1 MALVGLCDSY
11 FPGLKPDEELGVMCQ
26 QAQVY
31 KAGGE
36 LGQGDHSIV
45 VEPSMD
51 SYIPRK
57 EMQGKQPFF
66 SSTL

>member
-1 MALVGLCDSY
+1 MALIGLCDSY
-11 FPGLKPDEELGVMCQ
+11 FPGLKPDGELGVMCQ

-45 VEPSMD
+45 VAQHGFV
-51 SYIPRK
+51 Y
-57 EMQGKQPFF
+57 
-66 SSTL
+66 SSQRNAM